1 MLCKCKAFTSEKVE
15 LLSAYEILE
24 SEKPRNDEAL
34 YDNYITLCVKNGIAR
49 EEIQNFMDYQ
59 TMTDFLISNTDEHLQ
74 NFGVLRDTD
83 SMRLIGVAPIFDS
96 GNSMFFME
104 NRKIPYS
111 RVELLE
117 RPITGFYKT
126 EEKML
131 AKVKDKSLVKIDL
144 LPTAKEVTEIYVDA
158 GLPEERA
165 DFISRNYSL
174 KLQMFH
180 EFQKGKTIS
189 LYKEKQAEK
198 LENGKR

>member
-1 MLCKCKAFTSEKVE
+1 
-15 LLSAYEILE
+15 
-24 SEKPRNDEAL
+24 
-34 YDNYITLCVKNGIAR
+34 
-49 EEIQNFMDYQ
+49 
-59 TMTDFLISNTDEHLQ
+59 
-74 NFGVLRDTD
+74 
-83 SMRLIGVAPIFDS
+83 
-96 GNSMFFME
+96 
-104 NRKIPYS
+104 
-111 RVELLE
+111 
-117 RPITGFYKT
+117 
-126 EEKML
+126 ML